1 MSFAHSRI
9 VPEAF
14 WNYDRHERLR
24 SVLFLKEGDSWN
36 SHEYNDSQL
45 STLVDLVNRYV
56 VAAVSQNRFTYRKD
70 QEANGYIYAYSNP
83 NVPPTVTIP
92 IKESTTNNNGKAWRK
107 AKSDPKIIVV
117 SGCQKISGECS
128 AVPVLESVGT
138 GLVWDHVF
146 VSHLHLISAGLATA
160 HPELEGAQIFGGA
173 ARFHILV
180 PYKEFRGSKWNVT
193 DPRSIV
199 QDLLLQYKRSL
210 TVNDALVTST
220 VAEADV
226 ACMDVLTA
234 VAELP
239 ETARSIVNGLKAVS
253 DMAVSAKKKEFAFS
267 KAFAKR
273 KDSISKRHLRS
284 RSELEKE
291 LVLTK
296 SPKRKEYLRKQIS
309 RNNKNYQKALR
320 DTAAE
325 LADATSS
332 VYLNWRY
339 NIMPNVYMIQDLVDL
354 YSSWTATYKTA
365 RKKEESE
372 YAFSYGDR
380 RYETTTV
387 HRCMIKRMLDPNLR
401 FSSLTSANV
410 LHTGYQLIPWT
421 FMLDWFINA
430 GDVIVASTSP
440 SYALSEGSTYS
451 YKTEFNISWP
461 DIGFKCNMKAY
472 TCEVITP
479 TNHIGLGLQFDLSK
493 YQQLDL
499 LAFAWRPIRDIL
511 ISSKRK

>member
-9 VPEAF
+9 VPEGF
-14 WNYDRHERLR
+14 WNYDKHEKLR
-24 SVLFLKEGDSWN
+24 SKLFLKDGDKWIG
-36 SHEYNDSQL
+36 HEYNNSQL
-45 STLVDLVNRYV
+45 SAIVDLVNRYV
-56 VAAVSQNRFTYRKD
+56 VAAVARNRFTYRKD
-70 QEANGYIYAYSNP
+70 REANGYIYAYSNP
-83 NVPPTVTIP
+83 NVPPTKTIP

-128 AVPVLESVGT
+128 AVPVLESVGN
-138 GLVWDHVF
+138 GVVWDHVF

-160 HPELEGAQIFGGA
+160 HPELEGASIFGGA
-173 ARFHILV
+173 ARFHVLV
-180 PYKEFRGSKWNVT
+180 PYKEFRGSKWNVIE
-193 DPRSIV
+193 PRFIV
-199 QDLLLQYKRSL
+199 QDLLLQYKRTL
-210 TVNDALVTST
+210 LVDDALVTST
-220 VAEADV
+220 VADADV

-239 ETARSIVNGLKAVS
+239 QTARSVIDGLKTVS
-253 DMAVSAKKKEFAFS
+253 DMASAVKKREFALS

-273 KDSISKRHLRS
+273 KEDISRRHQRS
-284 RSELEKE
+284 NSQLKE
-291 LVLTK
+291 DLANAK

-309 RNNKNYQKALR
+309 RNNRSYQKALR
-320 DTAAE
+320 DTAVE
-325 LADATSS
+325 LADAISN

-354 YSSWTATYKTA
+354 YSSWSATYKTS
-365 RKKEESE
+365 RKKKEVE
-372 YAFSYGDR
+372 YVFEYGNR

-387 HRCMIKRMLDPNLR
+387 HRCMIKRLLDPNLR

-421 FMLDWFINA
+421 FMLDWFVNA
-430 GDVIVASTSP
+430 GDIIVASTSP

-479 TNHIGLGLQFDLSK
+479 SNHIGLGLQFDLSK
-493 YQQLDL
+493 YQKLDL
-499 LAFAWRPIRDIL
+499 LAFAWRPIRDTL